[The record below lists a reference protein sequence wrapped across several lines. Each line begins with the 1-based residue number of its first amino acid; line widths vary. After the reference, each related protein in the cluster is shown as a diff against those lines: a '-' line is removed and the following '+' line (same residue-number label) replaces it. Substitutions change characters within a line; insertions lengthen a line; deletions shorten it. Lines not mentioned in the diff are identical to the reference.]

1 MVLTK
6 MKRYFFR
13 LFYMM
18 KLLYFVLI
26 AVPAFAHYH
35 APAQKC
41 HLEWQEV
48 VTPHCTT
55 TNEQVHLKILLK
67 SLR

>member
-1 MVLTK
+1 
-6 MKRYFFR
+6 
-13 LFYMM
+13 MM
-18 KLLYFVLI
+18 KLLYLVLI
-26 AVPAFAHYH
+26 AAPALAHYH

-55 TNEQVHLKILLK
+55 TNEQVHLKILLN
-67 SLR
+67 SFSDTTNAHISGVRG

>member
-1 MVLTK
+1 MMLSNIK
-6 MKRYFFR
+6 YGFFR
-13 LFYMM
+13 LFYTM
-18 KLLYFVLI
+18 KLLYLVLI
-26 AVPAFAHYH
+26 AVPSLAHYH

-55 TNEQVHLKILLK
+55 TNEQVHLKILLY
-67 SLR
+67 SLL